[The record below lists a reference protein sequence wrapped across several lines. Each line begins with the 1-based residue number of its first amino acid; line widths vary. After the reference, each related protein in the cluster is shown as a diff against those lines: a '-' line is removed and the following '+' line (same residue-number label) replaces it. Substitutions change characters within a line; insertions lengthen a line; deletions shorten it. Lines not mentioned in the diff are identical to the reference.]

1 LKIQYPNTASENSVP
16 GYRNYRS
23 NLSQAPLN
31 KKMLKM
37 LELQPDMTIENLGSE
52 CGITAIAFCVFSPQV
67 LAFCVFSPQVPTPPP
82 GATATSSVRHRAFAT
97 SEQSLMSLF
106 WSPKAA
112 ALLLCYTLRC

>member
-67 LAFCVFSPQVPTPPP
+67 LLFVCFRLKCQHPRQEPPP
-82 GATATSSVRHRAFAT
+82 PPLCATGRLQPLSKVS
-97 SEQSLMSLF
+97 
-106 WSPKAA
+106 
-112 ALLLCYTLRC
+112 